1 MKITILAVGK
11 LKEKHTK
18 AAVDEYC
25 KRLSKYAKIAV
36 IEVAD
41 EPARERL
48 SPAEELIVL
57 KHEGERLHRHIKENG
72 YVIALAIEGTQLSSE
87 GIAQKIAKLTVDGH
101 SHIYF
106 IIGGSLGLCASV
118 LKRANFLL
126 SFSKLTF
133 PHQLMRVMLTEQI
146 YRAFRI
152 NSGEPYHK

>member
-36 IEVAD
+36 IEVPD
-41 EPARERL
+41 EPAHEKL
-48 SPAEELIVL
+48 SHAEELIVL
-57 KHEGERLHRHIKENG
+57 KNEGERIRRQIKDSG
-72 YVIALAIEGTQLSSE
+72 YVIATAIQGAQLTSE
-87 GIAQKIAKLTVDGH
+87 GLAKKIENLSVNGH

-106 IIGGSLGLCASV
+106 IIGGSLGLCKTVAD
-118 LKRANFLL
+118 RADFLL
-126 SFSKLTF
+126 SFSTMTF